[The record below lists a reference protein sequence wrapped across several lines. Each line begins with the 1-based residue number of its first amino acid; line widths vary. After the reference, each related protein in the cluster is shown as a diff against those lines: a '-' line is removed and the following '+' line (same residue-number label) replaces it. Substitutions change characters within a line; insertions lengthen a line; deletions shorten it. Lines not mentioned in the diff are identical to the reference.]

1 MKSCISKIIVA
12 IILPLAASLSWGQQV
27 GSPEQTVTQPPL
39 KEVQEISNL
48 QIIRQADGRWIAS
61 FDVDFMSLPKVAEVQ
76 IAAFTGPNASES
88 DTPFRLGNKI
98 VSRSILAQPK
108 TIHLDLELEFPTWV
122 KNPGDRG
129 ENNTVV
135 QNGTVT
141 DKVVVRLVRNNTF
154 NERVIL
160 AKKVVDQV
168 INWPSYSTWE
178 TDRKIG
184 SEGSVAVLN
193 RAIELID
200 AGNEISLYEAKIK
213 LERLLSKDDKL
224 VQAYI
229 ELARVA
235 MKTTGGLEGLRHAEI
250 LLNSAIKIEPNSAD
264 AKILRGYV
272 YSHQDRHA
280 LAELDFSQ
288 AAKSNPKNVW
298 LWSNWGES
306 LTKQKKYEAA
316 VSMYR
321 KAVDSPVSNES
332 YDRARVDAYDRL
344 IGLYN
349 HNYDIQAIDAI
360 HQQRLKDYGVKTCY
374 AADYALFKLQ
384 NYADAEGAI
393 ELTSAIANVSC
404 DNLLPKEVLG
414 MAYYVKWSKMTS
426 GDRES
431 ALRNARISFPSGARL
446 FYLLGGSDKTL
457 DTAKQLAKIGEV
469 VDQSD
474 NRKMTAL
481 AYAVNA
487 KQADTALRLLQIGAR
502 PTVTVG
508 HDEVPI
514 ALLPIFTDDLTMIE
528 LMRKFGVDYATLS
541 YRGNTAREYALARGN
556 RKLIEALSNKG
567 PKT

>member
-1 MKSCISKIIVA
+1 MNSYISKVIVA
-12 IILPLAASLSWGQQV
+12 IMLHLATSLSLGQQV
-27 GSPEQTVTQPPL
+27 GSPEQTGTQPTL

-48 QIIRQADGRWIAS
+48 QVNKQADGRWIAS

-76 IAAFTGPNASES
+76 VAAFTGPNTSES
-88 DTPFRLGNKI
+88 DTPFRLGNRI
-98 VSRSILAQPK
+98 VSRSILAQLK
-108 TIHLDLELEFPTWV
+108 TIHLDLELEFPAWV

-129 ENNTVV
+129 EISTVV

-141 DKVVVRLVRNNTF
+141 DKVVVRLVRNNNF
-154 NERVIL
+154 NESVVL
-160 AKKVVDQV
+160 AKKVVDQI

-184 SEGSVAVLN
+184 NEGSVAVLN

-200 AGNEISLYEAKIK
+200 AGNEVSLYEAKIK
-213 LERLLSKDDKL
+213 LERLLAKDDKL

-235 MKTTGGLEGLRHAEI
+235 MKTTGGLEGLHHAEI
-250 LLNSAIKIEPNSAD
+250 LLNSAIKIEPNSTN

-306 LTKQKKYEAA
+306 LAKQKKYEAA
-316 VSMYR
+316 ISMYR
-321 KAVDSPVSNES
+321 KAIDSPVSNES
-332 YDRARVDAYDRL
+332 HDRARVDAYDKL
-344 IGLYN
+344 IGLHNNN
-349 HNYDIQAIDAI
+349 HDIQAIDAI
-360 HQQRLKDYGVKTCY
+360 HQKRLQDYGVKTCY

-384 NYADAEGAI
+384 NSADAEGAI
-393 ELTSAIANVSC
+393 ELTNGIANVSC
-404 DNLLPKEVLG
+404 DNFLPKEVLG
-414 MAYYVKWSKMTS
+414 IAYYVKWSKMTG
-426 GDRES
+426 GDRDS
-431 ALRNARISFPSGARL
+431 ALRNAKISFPPGARL

-457 DTAKQLAKIGEV
+457 DTAKQLANVGEL

-487 KQADTALRLLQIGAR
+487 RQADTTRRLLQIGAR

-508 HDEVPI
+508 LDEVPI
-514 ALLPIFTDDLTMIE
+514 ALLPILTDDLMTIE
-528 LMRKFGVDYATLS
+528 LMRKFGVDYTKLS
-541 YRGNTAREYALARGN
+541 YRGNTALEYARARGN